1 MNLPSIEEVR
11 AYLGTIKIIED
22 EVDDNILIDNEELLQ
37 IYQTDHAYR
46 LWRSIHIIAQNTPSN
61 RPLRV
66 LELGSAPYFFSA
78 IMFKYFNHEVVGSNV
93 KAGVMPRKSENIECV
108 TVKLAHGPDAKQ
120 DTLPVHIFNFELDRF
135 PFEDGEFDIIV
146 CMEVIEHLAYSPT
159 NMLAEAHRVL
169 KPGGM
174 LLLTTPN
181 SIDLNKTMRLIRNKS
196 VAFGY
201 SGYGVYGRHN
211 REFTAKELADLT
223 LSCGYEL
230 KDVFLQNVYFRFE
243 YWPITHFLYSTLISL
258 TNLPI
263 AYLAN
268 KREYIFVIATSTG
281 NYQFTYP
288 NDLYY
293 YSELYSVTS

>member
-11 AYLGTIKIIED
+11 AYLCTIKIIED
-22 EVDDNILIDNEELLQ
+22 EVDDKILIDNEELLQ
-37 IYQTDHAYR
+37 IYQMDHAYR
-46 LWRSIHIIAQNTPSN
+46 LWRSIQIITQHTPTD

-78 IMFKYFNHEVVGSNV
+78 IMFKYFNHQVVGSNV
-93 KAGVMPRKSENIECV
+93 KAGVMPRKSENPEFV
-108 TVKLAHGPDAKQ
+108 TVKLEHGPDAKQ
-120 DTLPVHIFNFELDRF
+120 DDLPVHIFNFELDHF
-135 PFEDGEFDIIV
+135 PFEDGEFDIIL

-159 NMLAEAHRVL
+159 HMLAEAHRVL

-181 SIDLNKTMRLIRNKS
+181 SISLHNTLRLMRNKTN
-196 VAFGY
+196 AFAY

-223 LSCGYEL
+223 LSCGYQL
-230 KDVFLQNVYFRFE
+230 KDVFLQNVYVRFK
-243 YWPITHFLYSTLISL
+243 YWPIRTFLYRSLLSL

-263 AYLAN
+263 PYLAN
-268 KREYIFVIATSTG
+268 KRDYIFVIATSTG

-293 YSELYSVTS
+293 YSELYPEQK